1 MTQKTDEWMPKAD
14 DRGHFNIK
22 IQMDGTWTHEGDP
35 IKRDKLVKLFAS
47 VLHRDEDG
55 QHWLVT
61 PVEKGRID
69 VEVAPLFITGI
80 DIGNQ
85 GEPSSQSIHIST
97 STGDACTLGAEHPLS
112 MTPAPDGE
120 LLPTVVIRDGLAGLF
135 NRATYYDLMDLITEG
150 PAPNHRLGIWSQGVF
165 FELEADL
172 G

>member
-1 MTQKTDEWMPKAD
+1 MTQKTDEWMLKAD

-22 IQMDGTWTHEGDP
+22 IQMDGTWIHEGDP
-35 IKRDKLVKLFAS
+35 IKREKLVKLFAS
-47 VLHRDEDG
+47 VLHRDDDG

-80 DIGNQ
+80 QIDSH
-85 GEPSSQSIHIST
+85 GEPDSQTICVST
-97 STGDACTLGAEHPLS
+97 STDDTCVIGPENPLNITS
-112 MTPAPDGE
+112 SPEGE
-120 LLPTVVIRDGLAGLF
+120 LLPTVIIRDGLSGLF
-135 NRATYYDLMDLITEG
+135 NRATYYDLMDLVVEG
-150 PAPNHRLGIWSQGVF
+150 PAPDHRLGIWSDGVF

>member
-1 MTQKTDEWMPKAD
+1 MLKAD

-22 IQMDGTWTHEGDP
+22 IQMDGTWIHEGDP

-80 DIGNQ
+80 NIENQ
-85 GEPSSQSIHIST
+85 GEPDTQSIHVST
-97 STGDACTLGAEHPLS
+97 STGDACILGAENPLS

-120 LLPTVVIRDGLAGLF
+120 LLPTVVIRDGLAGYSIA
-135 NRATYYDLMDLITEG
+135 RPIMIDGSHYRGTSTESSF
-150 PAPNHRLGIWSQGVF
+150 RY
-165 FELEADL
+165 LEPGRFL
-172 G
+172 